1 MRATAHCFIAA
12 MLANNVPHT
21 ALNVPY
27 RLLNTLCAVVLQRSL
42 NICVAREKMQLEARD
57 ELDYFAAE
65 NSLQVNQ
72 SSQSINVDSQ

>member
-1 MRATAHCFIAA
+1 
-12 MLANNVPHT
+12 
-21 ALNVPY
+21 
-27 RLLNTLCAVVLQRSL
+27 
-42 NICVAREKMQLEARD
+42 MQLEARD